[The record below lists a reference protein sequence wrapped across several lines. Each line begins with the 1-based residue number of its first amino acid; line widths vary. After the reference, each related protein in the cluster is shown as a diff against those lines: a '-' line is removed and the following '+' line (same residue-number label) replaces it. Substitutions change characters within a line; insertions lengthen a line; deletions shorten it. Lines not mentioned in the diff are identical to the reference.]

1 MDLRKFTDSCKK
13 FFSKDRRLK
22 LMVILGVAGMLLIL
36 FSQSLGGGSD
46 TAMPESA
53 GEGAGTLYTAEEYI
67 AKTEEKLC
75 ALITQIEGVGRA
87 EVMVTLENNG
97 EYVYAQEE
105 KRNLDK
111 NVEPGGD
118 GQSDKITSK
127 ENIQMSYILVES
139 GYGSKEP
146 LIRTQLEPKIQGV
159 VIVCEGADNLRVEQS
174 LINVATTTLG
184 ISSARVCV
192 EKIAVTE

>member
-1 MDLRKFTDSCKK
+1 MDLRKFTDGCKK
-13 FFSKDRRLK
+13 FFSKDRKLK
-22 LMVILGVAGMLLIL
+22 LMVLLGIVGMLLIL
-36 FSQSLGGGSD
+36 FSQSLGGGSE
-46 TAMPESA
+46 TATPES
-53 GEGAGTLYTAEEYI
+53 GGNSTGTLYTAEEYI
-67 AKTEEKLC
+67 AKSEEKLC

-111 NVEPGGD
+111 NVEPGGEE
-118 GQSDKITSK
+118 GDKITSK
-127 ENIQMSYILVES
+127 ENIQSSYILVES

-159 VIVCEGADNLRVEQS
+159 VIICEGADNIRVEQS

-192 EKIAVTE
+192 EKIAVAK